1 MPRPSDRPY
10 SRYSEHAALL
20 LGQLIRQGRIARGM
34 TTADLA
40 ARAGISRGLVQR
52 IDKGDMGCTIGAV
65 FEAATIVGVPLFDN
79 DQHGLAGLVE
89 RQRDWLALLPKAV
102 HPREVKAKDDF

>member
-1 MPRPSDRPY
+1 MARPPDRPY

-34 TTADLA
+34 TAGDLA

-52 IDKGDMGCTIGAV
+52 IEKGDMGCTLGAV
-65 FEAATIVGVPLFDN
+65 LEAATIVGVPLFEA
-79 DQHGLAGLVE
+79 DQRALADQVE
-89 RQRDWLALLPKAV
+89 RQRERLTLLPKAV
-102 HPREVKAKDDF
+102 HPRELKAKDDF